1 MQSNMVVKTG
11 DILTENQYSIIG
23 LIKVL
28 INNFCVKNYPW
39 VVGVFLLKFKN
50 ISIIS
55 SQIKVI
61 TKLPNSEQSSKGK
74 SQNS

>member
-28 INNFCVKNYPW
+28 INNFCVKNYPS
-39 VVGVFLLKFKN
+39 GGLAL
-50 ISIIS
+50 
-55 SQIKVI
+55 
-61 TKLPNSEQSSKGK
+61 
-74 SQNS
+74 